1 MIYPVILEK
10 LYENMDEATVGQWLF
25 SSGDKVCRGDILVQL
40 ITDKMSAEIA
50 APADGILAEILIPV
64 KSVVPYG
71 VVLGVLV
78 DAGESSWDS
87 VGFRRSNRERIENHQ
102 KQTSLNLELLSEG
115 EGTPKK
121 QAEIEADA
129 NKESSRLKAAPA
141 ARIFARNV
149 GVDLQKVADFC
160 GREMIHR
167 KDVEEYLAVQE
178 QRKTA
183 ATVAAVLQPDLKVAS
198 PPVQKSAR
206 RVALVTG
213 ASGGIGLATAVKL
226 AVAGC
231 DLALQYHAHAETLVA
246 VQEQCRQA
254 GASVCLFEADL
265 LQPGASEKLVR
276 QVIDAYGRIEILV
289 CCAGI
294 LADAPVAFMSDEQ
307 WHKVLLLNLT
317 VPFELTRTAALPMS
331 RQKWGRMIYLSSDA
345 GRLGSANRAN
355 YAAAKEGLLG
365 LSRSVAREMAGL
377 GVTANAI
384 CPGFIDTAM
393 TSVIPER
400 RRQELFKGIPLRRF
414 GTPDEVADLIAF
426 LASDASS
433 YITGQQFSVDGGLFM
448 G

>member
-1 MIYPVILEK
+1 MIYPVVLEK
-10 LYENMDEATVGQWLF
+10 LYENMDEATLGQWLF
-25 SSGDKVCRGDILVQL
+25 SSGDKVRKGDLLVQL

-50 APADGILAEILIPV
+50 APADGVLAEILIPE

-87 VGFRRSNRERIENHQ
+87 AGFQQKNRECIENQQ
-102 KQTSLNLELLSEG
+102 KQTSLNLELLSEQ
-115 EGTPKK
+115 TASPKSAPEVETK
-121 QAEIEADA
+121 DSDPA
-129 NKESSRLKAAPA
+129 SRLKAAPA
-141 ARIFARNV
+141 ARIFARNA
-149 GVDLQKVADFC
+149 GVDLQAVAAFC

-167 KDVEEYLAVQE
+167 KDVEEYIADQQQTAV
-178 QRKTA
+178 KVNTA
-183 ATVAAVLQPDLKVAS
+183 PL
-198 PPVQKSAR
+198 QKSTR
-206 RVALVTG
+206 RVVLVTG
-213 ASGGIGLATAVKL
+213 ASGGIGLAAAEKL

-231 DLALQYHAHAETLVA
+231 DLALQYHAHADQLSA
-246 VQEQCRQA
+246 FQERCRKA
-254 GASVCLFEADL
+254 GASVRLFEADL
-265 LQPGASEKLVR
+265 LQSGASVKLIQ
-276 QVIDAYGRIEILV
+276 QVLDAFGQIDILV

-294 LADAPVAFMSDEQ
+294 LDDAPVAFMSDEQ
-307 WHKVLLLNLT
+307 WRRVLLMNLT
-317 VPFELTRTAALPMS
+317 VPFELTRAAAMPMS
-331 RQKWGRMIYLSSDA
+331 RQKWGRLIYLSSDA
-345 GRLGSANRAN
+345 GRLGSAKRAN

-365 LSRSVAREMAGL
+365 LSRSVARELAGL

-414 GTPDEVADLIAF
+414 GTPAEVADLIAF
-426 LASDASS
+426 LASEASS

>member
-1 MIYPVILEK
+1 MIYPIVLEK

-25 SSGDKVCRGDILVQL
+25 SAGDKVRKGDILVQL
-40 ITDKMSAEIA
+40 IADKMSAEIP
-50 APADGILAEILIPV
+50 APADGVLAEILIPE

-71 VVLGVLV
+71 VVLGVV
-78 DAGESSWDS
+78 ADAGESSWDS
-87 VGFRRSNRERIENHQ
+87 AAFQQGNRERIENHR
-102 KQTSLNLELLSEG
+102 KKTSLNLELLAEQAPSSK
-115 EGTPKK
+115 TPS
-121 QAEIEADA
+121 EADG
-129 NKESSRLKAAPA
+129 SSPPPRVKAAPA
-141 ARIFARNV
+141 ARIFARNA
-149 GVDLQKVADFC
+149 GVDLQAVSAQFC

-167 KDVEEYLAVQE
+167 KDVEEYLAAQE
-178 QRKTA
+178 KR
-183 ATVAAVLQPDLKVAS
+183 
-198 PPVQKSAR
+198 KSAAAPAQAAMRSATAQVQNSSR
-206 RVALVTG
+206 RVVLVTG
-213 ASGGIGLATAVKL
+213 ASGGIGLASAVKL
-226 AVAGC
+226 AAAGC
-231 DLALQYHAHAETLVA
+231 DLALQYHAHVEALAA

-254 GASVCLFEADL
+254 GASVHLIKADL
-265 LQPGASEKLVR
+265 LPPGASAKLIE
-276 QVIDAYGRIEILV
+276 QVLTAFGRIDILV

-294 LADAPVAFMSDEQ
+294 LDDAPVAFMSDEQ
-307 WHKVLLLNLT
+307 WSRVLLLNLT
-317 VPFELTRTAALPMS
+317 VPFELTRAVAMPMS
-331 RQKWGRMIYLSSDA
+331 RQKWGRLIYLSSDA

-365 LSRSVAREMAGL
+365 LSRSVARELAGL

-393 TSVIPER
+393 TSTIPER